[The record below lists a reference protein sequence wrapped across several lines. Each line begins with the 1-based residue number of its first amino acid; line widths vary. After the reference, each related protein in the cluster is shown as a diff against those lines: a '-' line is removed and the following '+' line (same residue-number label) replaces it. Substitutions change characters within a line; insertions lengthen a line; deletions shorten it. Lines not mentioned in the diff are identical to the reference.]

1 MAEGLISENQLN
13 SWRNEF
19 FYKNLIFNYL
29 SQFCIKSFS
38 FSHCI
43 VKKKKRFLAQN
54 TLQKIYWKGK
64 MFIFNQW
71 IRNMNWF
78 QWLPWYHPIPNF
90 SPQKV
95 KERMI
100 CQSIIGNSAG
110 KEKIMLVDV
119 IGEFIQ
125 PMLEFSD
132 DCLQFT
138 IVRVR

>member
-1 MAEGLISENQLN
+1 
-13 SWRNEF
+13 
-19 FYKNLIFNYL
+19 
-29 SQFCIKSFS
+29 
-38 FSHCI
+38 
-43 VKKKKRFLAQN
+43 
-54 TLQKIYWKGK
+54 
-64 MFIFNQW
+64 
-71 IRNMNWF
+71 
-78 QWLPWYHPIPNF
+78 
-90 SPQKV
+90 
-95 KERMI
+95 MI